1 MFLLDVAGCAAEKP
15 KEAFEQVGT
24 IIGGCEREGETEK
37 REEGEPTHALLKL
50 VVWPRG
56 ENGTVLGLGK
66 GYKRHTP
73 PFAKGSGE

>member
-1 MFLLDVAGCAAEKP
+1 VAGCATAKS

-24 IIGGCEREGETEK
+24 LIGGCEREEEGEK
-37 REEGEPTHALLKL
+37 REEGDSTHALLKL

-56 ENGTVLGLGK
+56 ENGAVLGLGK

-73 PFAKGSGE
+73 PFERGSGE